1 MFCLLVC
8 THLLMIYMLII
19 AGCLIK
25 VCYLVGLERI
35 ISIINNEI
43 LMKLRLSVA
52 CTLLAL
58 GSLSSSSAFSAET
71 IHPGYFR
78 APALSDNT
86 LVFTAEGDLWTKK
99 LGQSQAQR
107 LTSLPAEEIGASISK
122 DGEWLAYVA
131 NYEGSSEVYVIPI
144 KGGEAKRISFENSRV
159 RVQGWTADGQIL
171 YATDNAF
178 GPANYWVLRSV
189 NPDTLET
196 QDLPLAD
203 AIEGTIDDKGEY
215 LYFTRFGLQTT
226 GDNVKVY
233 RGGAKGELWR
243 FKLGSKTEAQR
254 LTSDHIGSVRQPML
268 WDDRLYFVSDSDGND
283 NIWSMTLDG
292 KAFKQHTQF
301 TDWQVRGA
309 GINNG
314 RIVFQQGAD
323 IKLYDIAANSSRT
336 LDINLVSDFP
346 QRREHWVNDPMK
358 YATSTRLSPSASKV
372 VITARSHVAV
382 AATDGSRLVELALPG
397 NSRIRNA
404 VMSPD
409 GKWVYGISD
418 ASGEQEIWRFPA
430 DGGNGAK
437 QLTDNGHTLRMSLS
451 VSPDGR
457 YIASDDYDGNVW
469 LLDLKRH
476 RHKKIITQG
485 EGLGPYA
492 DIVWSGDSQ
501 FIAVTKLEMGKPR
514 PQIVLYSLAKQR
526 AETLTSDKY
535 ESYSPAFS
543 TDGHWLYFLSD
554 RQFNSTPT
562 SPWGDRNLGPMF
574 DKRSQIFALA
584 LDKDARFAFQQPNE
598 LLKPEADDKDKTSS
612 NEVSVDWD
620 GLSQRLWQVPVA
632 SGNYSALT
640 ANKGGLYFLDR
651 AAARGSKPSLKRV
664 KFDPLSPKVETY
676 AKGVA
681 SYSLSADGDKLFIR
695 KSNHGGKDML
705 IVDAG
710 DKLPKELTNAK
721 VQIQQWQL
729 AIEPRLEWQ
738 QMFEDAWLMH
748 RDSFYDKK
756 MRGLDWQATK
766 AKYQPLVDRLTDRHE
781 LNDLFK
787 QMMGELDSLHS
798 QVRGGDLDKDK
809 QMAKAA
815 SLGARLEQTK
825 AGVKITHIYQSDP
838 ELPAQAAPLAKVSV
852 DAEVGDIIIAINGK
866 KVTNVADVTRFL
878 RNQAKKQV
886 LLQLKRGNKQH
897 KTIVKPV
904 DIRRNA
910 KLRYLDWVNHNGTKV
925 SDTSEGKIGYLHL
938 YAMGSGDIASFARE
952 FYANY
957 EKEGLI
963 IDVRRNRGGNID
975 SWIIEKLLRRTWAFW
990 QPTRGT
996 PNANMQQTFRGHLVV
1011 LTDELTY
1018 SDGET
1023 FAAGIKALG
1032 IAPLIGKQ
1040 TAGAGV
1046 WLSGRNS
1053 LTDKGMARVAEYPQ
1067 YAMDGRWILEGRG
1080 VSPDIE
1086 VDNLPYATFTG
1097 HDAQLEKAISY
1108 LKDELVQKPIKP
1120 LKALPLAGQSR
1131 AGDINSK

>member
-1 MFCLLVC
+1 
-8 THLLMIYMLII
+8 
-19 AGCLIK
+19 
-25 VCYLVGLERI
+25 
-35 ISIINNEI
+35 
-43 LMKLRLSVA
+43 MKLRLSVV

-58 GSLSSSSAFSAET
+58 GSFSSSSAFSANV

-86 LVFTAEGDLWTKK
+86 LVFTAEGDLWTKS
-99 LGQSQAQR
+99 LDQSQAQR
-107 LTSLPAEEIGASISK
+107 LTSLPAEELGATVSK
-122 DGEWLAYVA
+122 DGEWVAYVA

-144 KGGEAKRISFENSRV
+144 KGGQAKRISFENSRV
-159 RVQGWTADGQIL
+159 RVQGWTVDGQVL

-189 NPDTLET
+189 NPNTLET

-226 GDNVKVY
+226 GDNAKVY

-243 FKLGSKTEAQR
+243 FKLGSTVEAER
-254 LTSDHIGSVRQPML
+254 LTSAHIGSVRQPML
-268 WDDRLYFVSDSDGND
+268 WDNRLYFVSDSDGND
-283 NIWSMTLDG
+283 NIWSMTTDG
-292 KAFKQHTQF
+292 KDFKQHTQF

-309 GINNG
+309 RIDKG

-323 IKLYDIAANSSRT
+323 IKLYDIATNSTRL

-358 YATSTRLSPSASKV
+358 YVTSTRLSPSASKV

-382 AATDGSRLVELALPG
+382 AATDGSRLVEIALAG

-404 VMSPD
+404 VMSPN
-409 GKWVYGISD
+409 GEWVYGISD
-418 ASGEQEIWRFPA
+418 ASGEQEIWRFAA
-430 DGGNGAK
+430 DGSIDAK

-457 YIASDDYDGNVW
+457 YIASDDYDGNLW
-469 LLDLKRH
+469 LLDLKNNKH
-476 RHKKIITQG
+476 NKIITQG

-501 FIAVTKLEMGKPR
+501 FIAVTKSEIGKPR
-514 PQIVLYSLAKQR
+514 SQIVLYSLAKQR
-526 AETLTSDKY
+526 TETLTSDKY

-543 TDGHWLYFLSD
+543 LDGQWLYFLSD
-554 RQFNSTPT
+554 RLFNSTPT

-574 DKRSQIFALA
+574 DKRTQIFALA
-584 LDKDARFAFQQPNE
+584 LDKDARFAFQAPNE
-598 LLKPEADDKDKTSS
+598 LHQPEDEDKEQPSLNK
-612 NEVSVDWD
+612 VKIDWD
-620 GLSQRLWQVPVA
+620 GLRQRLWQVPVA
-632 SGNYSALT
+632 SGNYSTLT
-640 ANKGGLYFLDR
+640 INKQGLYFLDR
-651 AAARGSKPSLKRV
+651 VAARGSKPSLKRI
-664 KFDPLSPKVETY
+664 KFDPLSPKVETF
-676 AKGVA
+676 AEDIA
-681 SYSLSADGDKLFIR
+681 SYSLSADGKKLFLR
-695 KSNHGGKDML
+695 KSSHDGKDML
-705 IVDAG
+705 IVDAN
-710 DKLPKELTNAK
+710 DKLPKELNNTK

-766 AKYQPLVDRLTDRHE
+766 TKYQPLVDRLTDRHE

-798 QVRGGDLDKDK
+798 QVRGGDLDKNM

-815 SLGARLEQTK
+815 SLGARFEQTSS
-825 AGVKITHIYQSDP
+825 GVKIAHIYQNDR
-838 ELPAQAAPLAKVSV
+838 ELPSQAAPLAQVSA
-852 DAEVGDIIIAINGK
+852 DAEEGDIIVAINGK
-866 KVTNVADVTRFL
+866 KVNSVADVTRFL
-878 RNQAKKQV
+878 RNQTNKQV

-897 KTIVKPV
+897 KTIVTPV
-904 DIRRNA
+904 TSRSDA

-925 SDTSEGKIGYLHL
+925 SESSEGKIGYLHL
-938 YAMGSGDIASFARE
+938 YAMGSGDIANFARE

-957 EKEGLI
+957 NKEGLI

-975 SWIIEKLLRRTWAFW
+975 SWIIEKLLRRAWAFW

-996 PNANMQQTFRGHLVV
+996 PHTNMQQTFRGHLVV

-1023 FAAGIKALG
+1023 FSAGIKALG

-1067 YAMDGRWILEGRG
+1067 YSMDGRWIIEGRG

-1086 VDNLPYATFTG
+1086 VDNLPYATFNG

-1120 LKALPLAGQSR
+1120 LEALPLAGKSM
-1131 AGDINSK
+1131 ADGINNH